1 MIIVDT
7 DILAYSLI
15 EGDRSEMA
23 QRLRKLDP
31 DWRAPQLWRAEFVS
45 VVNKY
50 LKAKYFSLAD
60 AHDVLTA
67 ATKIFDGIDMPVEM
81 STILSI
87 AMVTGAS
94 TYDAHFLALAQRTG
108 KPLVTG
114 EKRHPGAPHGLAINI
129 DDFLK
134 AR

>member
-7 DILAYSLI
+7 DILSYCLI
-15 EGDRSEMA
+15 QGVRTEKA
-23 QRLRKLDP
+23 HQLQKLDP

-50 LKAKYFSLAD
+50 LKAKVITLAQ
-60 AHDVLTA
+60 AHETLA
-67 ATKIFDGIDMPVEM
+67 AAGKVFGGIDMEVDM
-81 STILSI
+81 ASVLSI
-87 AMVTGAS
+87 AAATGSS

-108 KPLVTG
+108 KQLVTG
-114 EKRHPGAPHGLAINI
+114 EKRHPGAPHGLAMNI

-134 AR
+134 AA

>member
-1 MIIVDT
+1 VIIVDT

-15 EGDRSEMA
+15 EGARSEMA
-23 QRLRKLDP
+23 HRLRKLDP

-50 LKAKYFSLAD
+50 LKAKYFSLVD
-60 AHDVLTA
+60 AHEVLAA
-67 ATKIFDGIDMPVEM
+67 ATRIFDGIVMSVEM

-87 AMVTGAS
+87 AMETGAS

-108 KPLVTG
+108 KPLITG

-134 AR
+134 TH